1 MASTTN
7 NNYVDP
13 ARLSSLVRDFYSTG
27 NYPTELDDAILQIV
41 EGYIAGHRIRYC
53 YGDAVADDVL
63 SDAHIDASMAIVKRL
78 VDPDCNIFNYITR
91 IAGSCASAHCAK
103 HNAFTGNLQLYATEI
118 LPNIKEKMNAE
129 ED

>member
-1 MASTTN
+1 M
-7 NNYVDP
+7 
-13 ARLSSLVRDFYSTG
+13 
-27 NYPTELDDAILQIV
+27 
-41 EGYIAGHRIRYC
+41 
-53 YGDAVADDVL
+53 